1 MKKLLRSYGGTGIR
15 ARLNIFSMLCIVP
28 MIALF
33 IFTFAS
39 MYRFY
44 RAYDQLVRNITSA
57 NEYNMS
63 FKESMDEMMYKIIIG
78 SANWTDAEE
87 KLEGEDPKKL
97 IREAEEHF
105 RSLRESAESKT
116 VYADLSAL
124 LKLLGILDERVDDI
138 LRNVEEGG
146 HYDENMEMLDLNIRT
161 LTSLIQDDIHI
172 YINDEADNMEI
183 LRQRVADSFL
193 KTFRVLILLVAAVIL
208 FSLYG
213 SKKLADSITEPVTK
227 LCDMTTKF
235 AGGDFS
241 VSYDPGTEDELKT
254 LADSFN
260 SMVGEIGTL
269 VEDINREQKNARDM
283 ELRLM
288 QEQVNPHFL
297 YNTLDAITWLTE
309 SGENK
314 QAVQMIQEL
323 SSFFRTTLSK
333 GRDLITVREEQEH
346 IRSYLEIQHFR
357 YRDIM
362 EYEITVDEEI
372 AGCTIQKLT
381 LQPIVENALYHGIKN
396 KRGLGRITVNGLGDG
411 GDMVFTVQDNG
422 IGMTEEELRDLRLR
436 IEGKM
441 EPEKKNGFGMAVV
454 QARIRM
460 QYGEGYGLSVDS
472 KYMEGTTVTVRLPAR
487 CESGET

>member
-1 MKKLLRSYGGTGIR
+1 
-15 ARLNIFSMLCIVP
+15 
-28 MIALF
+28 
-33 IFTFAS
+33 
-39 MYRFY
+39 
-44 RAYDQLVRNITSA
+44 
-57 NEYNMS
+57 
-63 FKESMDEMMYKIIIG
+63 
-78 SANWTDAEE
+78 
-87 KLEGEDPKKL
+87 
-97 IREAEEHF
+97 
-105 RSLRESAESKT
+105 
-116 VYADLSAL
+116 
-124 LKLLGILDERVDDI
+124 
-138 LRNVEEGG
+138 
-146 HYDENMEMLDLNIRT
+146 
-161 LTSLIQDDIHI
+161 
-172 YINDEADNMEI
+172 MEI
-183 LRQRVADSFL
+183 LRQRVADNFL
-193 KTFRVLILLVAAVIL
+193 KTFRVLIILLAAAIL

-213 SKKLADSITEPVTK
+213 SKKLADGITEPITK
-227 LCDMTTKF
+227 LCDMTSKF

-260 SMVGEIGTL
+260 SMVGEIGVL

-333 GRDLITVREEQEH
+333 GRDLITVREEQARLLKE
-346 IRSYLEIQHFR
+346 EV
-357 YRDIM
+357 
-362 EYEITVDEEI
+362 TDEEI
-372 AGCTIQKLT
+372 AECTIQKLT

-396 KRGLGRITVNGLGDG
+396 KRGLGRITVRGYRDGD
-411 GDMVFTVQDNG
+411 DMIFTVEDNG

-441 EPEKKNGFGMAVV
+441 EPEKKNGFGMAIV

-460 QYGEGYGLSVDS
+460 QYGEGYGLSVES
-472 KYMEGTTVTVRLPAR
+472 RYLEGTTVTVRLPAR
-487 CESGET
+487 YESNNE

>member
-193 KTFRVLILLVAAVIL
+193 KTFRVLILLVAAVMAAT
-208 FSLYG
+208 SP
-213 SKKLADSITEPVTK
+213 SP
-227 LCDMTTKF
+227 MT
-235 AGGDFS
+235 
-241 VSYDPGTEDELKT
+241 PE
-254 LADSFN
+254 
-260 SMVGEIGTL
+260 
-269 VEDINREQKNARDM
+269 R
-283 ELRLM
+283 
-288 QEQVNPHFL
+288 
-297 YNTLDAITWLTE
+297 
-309 SGENK
+309 
-314 QAVQMIQEL
+314 
-323 SSFFRTTLSK
+323 RT
-333 GRDLITVREEQEH
+333 
-346 IRSYLEIQHFR
+346 
-357 YRDIM
+357 
-362 EYEITVDEEI
+362 
-372 AGCTIQKLT
+372 
-381 LQPIVENALYHGIKN
+381 N
-396 KRGLGRITVNGLGDG
+396 
-411 GDMVFTVQDNG
+411 
-422 IGMTEEELRDLRLR
+422 
-436 IEGKM
+436 
-441 EPEKKNGFGMAVV
+441 
-454 QARIRM
+454 
-460 QYGEGYGLSVDS
+460 
-472 KYMEGTTVTVRLPAR
+472 
-487 CESGET
+487 

>member
-78 SANWTDAEE
+78 SANWTDPEE

-105 RSLRESAESKT
+105 RSLRENAESKK

-260 SMVGEIGTL
+260 SMVGEIGIL

-362 EYEITVDEEI
+362 EYEIAVDEEI

-381 LQPIVENALYHGIKN
+381 L
-396 KRGLGRITVNGLGDG
+396 
-411 GDMVFTVQDNG
+411 
-422 IGMTEEELRDLRLR
+422 
-436 IEGKM
+436 
-441 EPEKKNGFGMAVV
+441 
-454 QARIRM
+454 
-460 QYGEGYGLSVDS
+460 
-472 KYMEGTTVTVRLPAR
+472 
-487 CESGET
+487 

>member
-146 HYDENMEMLDLNIRT
+146 HYDENMEMLEMNIRT
-161 LTSLIQDDIHI
+161 LTSL
-172 YINDEADNMEI
+172 
-183 LRQRVADSFL
+183 
-193 KTFRVLILLVAAVIL
+193 
-208 FSLYG
+208 
-213 SKKLADSITEPVTK
+213 P
-227 LCDMTTKF
+227 
-235 AGGDFS
+235 
-241 VSYDPGTEDELKT
+241 
-254 LADSFN
+254 
-260 SMVGEIGTL
+260 
-269 VEDINREQKNARDM
+269 
-283 ELRLM
+283 
-288 QEQVNPHFL
+288 
-297 YNTLDAITWLTE
+297 
-309 SGENK
+309 
-314 QAVQMIQEL
+314 
-323 SSFFRTTLSK
+323 
-333 GRDLITVREEQEH
+333 
-346 IRSYLEIQHFR
+346 
-357 YRDIM
+357 
-362 EYEITVDEEI
+362 
-372 AGCTIQKLT
+372 
-381 LQPIVENALYHGIKN
+381 
-396 KRGLGRITVNGLGDG
+396 
-411 GDMVFTVQDNG
+411 
-422 IGMTEEELRDLRLR
+422 
-436 IEGKM
+436 
-441 EPEKKNGFGMAVV
+441 
-454 QARIRM
+454 
-460 QYGEGYGLSVDS
+460 
-472 KYMEGTTVTVRLPAR
+472 
-487 CESGET
+487 